1 MGSIANDHR
10 DAIKQ
15 ANDKAQWCY
24 KSWNLV
30 MWTCCKE
37 IQAIVN
43 KMLYGVDWSA
53 TFKVNQQID

>member
-1 MGSIANDHR
+1 MGSIANHHR

-43 KMLYGVDWSA
+43 KMLYGVDWSG
-53 TFKVNQQID
+53 TF